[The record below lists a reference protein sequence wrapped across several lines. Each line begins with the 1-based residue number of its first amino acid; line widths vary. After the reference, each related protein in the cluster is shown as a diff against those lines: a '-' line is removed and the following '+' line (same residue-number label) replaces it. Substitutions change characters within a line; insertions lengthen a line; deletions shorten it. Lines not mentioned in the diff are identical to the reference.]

1 MREWMHALELLEM
14 IRELL
19 HEWKL
24 KGEGDLKG
32 EEKKLALR
40 ARPEGNEERRDDVV
54 KLSDDRAG

>member
-32 EEKKLALR
+32 EER
-40 ARPEGNEERRDDVV
+40 NWH
-54 KLSDDRAG
+54 